1 MDVSAVSA
9 VTSVLQAAQAQDTAG
24 ADVLRNALMAEQ
36 VMASELVQAINIPG
50 LGENIDL
57 QA

>member
-9 VTSVLQAAQAQDTAG
+9 VTSVLQAAQAQETAG
-24 ADVLRNALMAEQ
+24 ADVLRNALNAEQ
-36 VMASELVQAINIPG
+36 SMAAELIQAISVPG
-50 LGENIDL
+50 LGENVDL